1 MKASVKTWHF
11 LADFRTI
18 GIDTEPA
25 LSFLKK
31 TYPDQVNIS
40 SFIERLLNK

>member
-1 MKASVKTWHF
+1 MIPSEKNTIF

-18 GIDTEPA
+18 GIETEPS

-31 TYPDQVNIS
+31 TYPDEVNILQLQQKS
-40 SFIERLLNK
+40 